1 MKHLKSLTI
10 LLLVLV
16 AFTMNAQEEEVVVV
30 TDGEVVTEGI
40 TIDEYFE
47 NKYYGMNQNYVD
59 FTSDQK
65 KFDDWSLAVYGGMNL
80 VQGSDLNTWLNS
92 NDEDLNNLYSY
103 DLQAVLT
110 KQITHAFGL
119 AAQFNW
125 GRTEQQSVQYRGHT
139 KYWMWSVI
147 GDLNFSQ
154 LFRRVD
160 NKSRFAWALHGYGG
174 IGTLQY
180 DAYRR
185 DKTIPNS
192 EFRKTASPRGF
203 GSVYI
208 NGGAGLR
215 YKLNQDFDIEAKAM
229 YYFTGDEEF
238 DGSSA
243 HGSIAEIEEGKD
255 DGLFTFSLGL
265 LWKIGKH
272 YEHLSWADPLAD
284 IYPGPTP
291 EELQNMLVVCANGD
305 KDDDGVCDDWDRELD
320 TPLGARVDGAGRALD
335 TDLDGIIDLN
345 DECVTLPGP
354 IENNGC
360 PECEKAEELLTLSI
374 ANLEFEL
381 DKDVIMP
388 MYYPLLDQAATYL
401 KYFSGRKFQV
411 IGHTD
416 VRASRAYNI
425 DLSRRRATNV
435 KNYLVEKHGIPASQL
450 EVVAMGE
457 DDLRFPECQPAS
469 ACPEWK
475 NHANRRVV
483 FKDVTPEGTAEGP
496 CVYKVTFDRK

>member
-1 MKHLKSLTI
+1 MKQLNIFT
-10 LLLVLV
+10 LLAFLFCAFPLV
-16 AFTMNAQEEEVVVV
+16 AQEEETVVVV
-30 TDGEVVTEGI
+30 TDSAVETD
-40 TIDEYFE
+40 TLTAQEYFD

-65 KFDDWSLAVYGGMNL
+65 KFDDWSLAVYGGINL
-80 VQGSDLNTWLNS
+80 IQGSDLNTWIS
-92 NDEDLNNLYSY
+92 NDDYSKLWSY
-103 DLQAVLT
+103 DLQGVLT

-125 GRTEQQSVQYRGHT
+125 GRTEQQSAHGYRGHT
-139 KYWMWSVI
+139 KYWMWSLL
-147 GDLNFSQ
+147 GDINFSQ

-180 DAYRR
+180 EAFI
-185 DKTIPNS
+185 KNNNVAGSFFESANPGGS
-192 EFRKTASPRGF
+192 
-203 GSVYI
+203 GSVFI
-208 NGGAGLR
+208 NGGGGLR

-238 DGSSA
+238 DGSGS
-243 HGSIAEIEEGKD
+243 HGTIADFEEGKD
-255 DGLFTFSLGL
+255 DGLFTLSLGL

-291 EELQNMLVVCANGD
+291 EELQNMLVVCAQGD

-354 IENNGC
+354 ASNNGC
-360 PECEKAEELLTLSI
+360 PEGGRAEELLTLAI
-374 ANLEFEL
+374 ANLEFSL
-381 DKDVIMP
+381 DSDVISP
-388 MYYPLLDQAATYL
+388 SYYPLLDEASRYL
-401 KYFSGRKFQV
+401 KYFSDKTFDV
-411 IGHTD
+411 VGHTD
-416 VRASRAYNI
+416 VRASDAYNM

-435 KNYLVEKHGIPASQL
+435 KNYLVEKHGIPSSQL
-450 EVVAMGE
+450 NVVAMGE
-457 DDLRFPECQPAS
+457 NDLRFPECEPATK
-469 ACPEWK
+469 CPEWK

-483 FKDVTPEGTAEGP
+483 FVEK
-496 CVYKVTFDRK
+496 